1 MKERIELW
9 EATTKIVCTVLVVA
23 TFCWMLLRLTY
34 QVIPKENE
42 STVNLMIGS
51 LGGLVLAIIGYW
63 YGSSEGS
70 KRNADRLGKLT
81 ETAFPSGGEI
91 QSKTVTTV
99 NKEAEPQ
106 LTN

>member
-1 MKERIELW
+1 MEERIKIW
-9 EATTKIVCTVLVVA
+9 ETLTKIICTILVVA

-51 LGGLVLAIIGYW
+51 LGGLVLAIVGFW

-81 ETAFPSGGEI
+81 ETAYPIGGAI
-91 QSKTVTTV
+91 TQTTKTEVV
-99 NKEAEPQ
+99 KEAEPQ
-106 LTN
+106 LSN

>member
-1 MKERIELW
+1 MKERIEQW
-9 EATTKIVCTVLVVA
+9 EAITKIVCTVGVVG

-34 QVIPKENE
+34 KDIPKANE

-70 KRNADRLGKLT
+70 KRNAERLGKLT
-81 ETAFPSGGEI
+81 ETAYPSGGEVT
-91 QSKTVTTV
+91 QTVKTQTT
-99 NKEAEPQ
+99 KEADPV
-106 LTN
+106 LTP